1 MQSKGAPKP
10 ITTYLIDLKGNL
22 NVNKNFEGCNTGGN
36 QLLCSGQSIFDMH
49 SDNSEMLEVLHRA
62 LKGEQLTT
70 EISLNSFTFIH
81 SFTPMHDANGKLQS
95 VIATCVD
102 VTESKR
108 TEEAVRKSEFR
119 MRTLFNSADDAIFMM
134 DNKTFTDCNPATLR
148 IFQCTKD
155 QIVGQTPYRFSPQ
168 YQPDGRTSEEAA
180 MEKINAALSGKPQF
194 FEWRHTH
201 YDGTTF
207 EAEVSLNRLDLDNEV
222 FIQAMVRDVSERK
235 RAEQENMR
243 LALVAN
249 TTTNMVVIADG
260 EGIIQWVNPA
270 FTRVTGYTLD
280 EAIGKVP
287 GRLLRG
293 ERTDPEMAR
302 LMGEQIRSGKGF
314 KDVEIINYTK
324 TGEEYWASIE
334 VVPVHDRNNNV
345 VQFIAIE
352 SDISERKAI
361 QQALVV
367 RNDELSKANA
377 ELDRFVYSASHD
389 LRAPISSL
397 LGLIEVAR
405 LEKDVE
411 NMGHLLDLQK
421 KSLLRLDRFINDIV
435 DHSRNTRLNVE
446 SEPVIFEQI
455 IHSIVEQLQFMENV
469 SHIRRIISIKQEEP
483 FYTSPTRLDLIFN
496 NLISNAIKYADMR
509 KEDPFLEVII
519 TTNSSW
525 AEIRV
530 RDNGEGIPAEAQAKI
545 FDMFYRASSRASGSG
560 LGLYIVKEAI
570 QKIQGTVEVISE
582 LGKGTEFIVSIPN
595 LSNAYGQPIADSKII
610 EHLSKSSAS
619 QL

>member
-1 MQSKGAPKP
+1 MQSSGTPKP
-10 ITTYLIDLKGNL
+10 ITTYLIDLKGSIS
-22 NVNKNFEGCNTGGN
+22 VNKNFEGSNTGGN
-36 QLLCSGQSIFDMH
+36 KFLESGQSVFDVY
-49 SDNSEMLEVLHRA
+49 SDHPQMLEILNRA
-62 LKGEQLTT
+62 LKGEQVTT
-70 EISLNSFTFIH
+70 EISLHSFSFIH
-81 SFTPMHDANGKLQS
+81 SFTPMYDSKGNLQNI
-95 VIATCVD
+95 IATCVD
-102 VTESKR
+102 ITESKKA
-108 TEEAVRKSEFR
+108 EEVVRKSEFR

-148 IFQCTKD
+148 IFKCTKE

-180 MEKINAALSGKPQF
+180 MEKINAALNGKPQF

-235 RAEQENMR
+235 RAEEENRR

-260 EGIIQWVNPA
+260 DGVIQWVNPA
-270 FTRVTGYTLD
+270 FTRVTGYTLE

-293 ERTDPEMAR
+293 KRSDPEMAK
-302 LMGEQIRSGKGF
+302 LMGEHIRSGKGF

-324 TGEEYWASIE
+324 TGEEYWVSIE
-334 VVPVHDRNNNV
+334 VVPVHDKNNNV

-352 SDISERKAI
+352 SDVTERKAI
-361 QQALVV
+361 QQALVD
-367 RNDELSKANA
+367 RNDELSKANT

-405 LEKDVE
+405 LEKDVH

-435 DHSRNTRLNVE
+435 DHSRNTRLKVE
-446 SEPVIFEQI
+446 SEPVNFEQI

-483 FYTSPTRLDLIFN
+483 FFTSPTRLDLIFN

-530 RDNGEGIPAEAQAKI
+530 RDNGEGIPEEAQAKI
-545 FDMFYRASSRASGSG
+545 FDMFYRASAKASGSG

-570 QKIQGTVEVISE
+570 QKIQGTVEVISS

-595 LSNAYGQPIADSKII
+595 LSNSYAHSKTDARLI
-610 EHLSKSSAS
+610 E
-619 QL
+619 QLNKING